1 MAPDRA
7 APFQRLTHCLD
18 AALAFAAALLL
29 CLLLLCVSLG
39 VVTRAAG
46 DPLIWT
52 DEVARFLMIWL
63 AVLGWLLASRKRVH
77 IRIRFFVDRIPAA
90 LRPLV
95 ELILLLAVALF
106 GALTAWY
113 GSDLVRRN
121 LDIAATT
128 VKLPMSVVY
137 LPIVLAGL
145 VTLVQALGEAAELL
159 RGRAVTAPPA
169 DSGTIE

>member
-1 MAPDRA
+1 MAPER
-7 APFQRLTHCLD
+7 PPYHRRLIRHLD

-29 CLLLLCVSLG
+29 CLVLLCVSLG
-39 VVTRAAG
+39 VVTRALG

-77 IRIRFFVDRIPAA
+77 IRIRFFVDRLPAIS
-90 LRPLV
+90 RPTV
-95 ELILLLAVALF
+95 ERVLLLAVALF

-121 LDIAATT
+121 LDIEATT
-128 VKLPMSVVY
+128 VPVSMSVVY

-145 VTLVQALGEAAELL
+145 ATLLQALAETVERL
-159 RGRAVTAPPA
+159 RGRGAVG
-169 DSGTIE
+169 DRGGIE

>member
-1 MAPDRA
+1 MAPER
-7 APFQRLTHCLD
+7 PPYHRRLIRHLD

-39 VVTRAAG
+39 VVTRALG

-77 IRIRFFVDRIPAA
+77 IRIRFFVDRLPAI
-90 LRPLV
+90 LRPTV
-95 ELILLLAVALF
+95 ERVLLLAVALF

-113 GSDLVRRN
+113 GYDLGWWSDAEKEAGMLALQGRHYETGKKMERERV
-121 LDIAATT
+121 AA
-128 VKLPMSVVY
+128 P
-137 LPIVLAGL
+137 
-145 VTLVQALGEAAELL
+145 
-159 RGRAVTAPPA
+159 GR
-169 DSGTIE
+169 DSKT